1 MSPHQDDRLLHNL
14 LAPVDRTSEQAA
26 PTDHPDEETMALFV
40 EGALADPDREPLV
53 RHLADCVDCRQVV
66 AQVILQASEDEV
78 LEVSPR
84 NRYRRV
90 AVPMVLVL
98 AASLLIAVAIWPVLR
113 PPGPPDR
120 LHEHVFVAAVAVAET
135 IRATIPALDP
145 EIKWPND
152 VLLGGRKTSGINFPA
167 QLDGSRVVSAVL
179 GIGVNVNTREEDF
192 PAELRSI
199 ATSLRIASG
208 TAQDRGAF
216 AGELLQRLETGI
228 DGLRREGFAHVLDC
242 WRSYFRMA
250 GATVRIG
257 GPGVRREFEG
267 KVGGVAED
275 GALLLE
281 VVREGKRR
289 SERVLAGDV
298 TLLSSS

>member
-1 MSPHQDDRLLHNL
+1 MEPDLLGLRSPGHWVGRRLDVYEVLDSTNL
-14 LAPVDRTSEQAA
+14 EAERLAAKGA
-26 PTDHPDEETMALFV
+26 P
-40 EGALADPDREPLV
+40 EGTVVLAD
-53 RHLADCVDCRQVV
+53 RQT
-66 AQVILQASEDEV
+66 AGRGRQGGSFF
-78 LEVSPR
+78 SPSGGGL
-84 NRYRRV
+84 Y
-90 AVPMVLVL
+90 L
-98 AASLLIAVAIWPVLR
+98 SLLLR

-208 TAQDRGAF
+208 AAQDRGAF

-267 KVGGVAED
+267 TVGGVADD

-281 VVREGKRR
+281 VVREGERR